1 MENLTGGLEVM
12 LIFIAL
18 STPIIVVGIVFYFKK
33 KLDHKEILAAIE
45 KGMPL
50 SELKPAKTR
59 KSGPGW
65 IQDLT
70 KGIACLIIGVGL
82 IPMVLML
89 TGSVA
94 EAVGQI
100 SQGVFATFW
109 ILPLVFLG
117 NGIGQIISGVLRRKH
132 EKENI
137 DSQQDIGLNS

>member
-1 MENLTGGLEVM
+1 MYNLTGGLEVM
-12 LIFIAL
+12 LFFIAL

-50 SELKPAKTR
+50 SELKPAKNR
-59 KSGPGW
+59 KKSGPGW

-70 KGIACLIIGVGL
+70 KGVTCLVIGAGF

-89 TGSVA
+89 TRSQA
-94 EAVGQI
+94 GQ
-100 SQGVFATFW
+100 SEQGVFHVFW
-109 ILPLVFLG
+109 ILPVVFLG

-137 DSQQDIGLNS
+137 DSQQDPGLNS